1 MHFLDMDSTLIVF
14 FDNLGDYEE
23 LEIIADLLITNIGV
37 TIESKLD
44 GPDSRIWD
52 LLIDGQIIQL
62 INNDP
67 YGTFLKAKTRYSI
80 DKLKELI
87 PKIKKAYNFWFNI
100 SLAHSTPSLPSNE
113 LCITTISPDS
123 ISTLGLQWHVFP
135 LSEVSCSLISLSG

>member
-14 FDNLGDYEE
+14 FDNLSDYDD
-23 LEIIADLLITNIGV
+23 LEIIADILIIDIGV

-87 PKIKKAYNFWFNI
+87 PKIEKF
-100 SLAHSTPSLPSNE
+100 
-113 LCITTISPDS
+113 IT
-123 ISTLGLQWHVFP
+123 
-135 LSEVSCSLISLSG
+135 

>member
-1 MHFLDMDSTLIVF
+1 MHFLDNDNSLIVF
-14 FDNLGDYEE
+14 FDNLSDYDD
-23 LEIIADLLITNIGV
+23 LEIIADILIIDIGV

-87 PKIKKAYNFWFNI
+87 PKIKKFIA
-100 SLAHSTPSLPSNE
+100 
-113 LCITTISPDS
+113 
-123 ISTLGLQWHVFP
+123 
-135 LSEVSCSLISLSG
+135 